1 MFLNVKYT
9 FYQMLYLFY
18 FKSYPS
24 FTKKSILFLIW
35 DKG

>member
-9 FYQMLYLFY
+9 FYKMQYLFY
-18 FKSYPS
+18 FKSYSS